1 MSNFVVSSLKYRPKD
16 FESVVG
22 QSHVT
27 NTLKNSISENKIPSA
42 ILFCGPRGVGK
53 TSCARIYAKEINK
66 SSIEKDENH
75 DYSFNIFEIDAA
87 SNNKTDDIRDLI
99 EKVRIPPQIGKYKV
113 YIIDEVH
120 MLSKQAENAFLKTL
134 EEPPA
139 HIVFILATTEK
150 NKILPTILSRCQIYD
165 FNRIKEIEICKA
177 LIKICKKEGFKF
189 DDEAISIISRKSDGS
204 LRDSLTILDRVV
216 SYTNKN
222 ITTEKTSSLL
232 NILDNESFLKISENI
247 INGDLIPVL
256 TLFNEICE
264 KGFNEKD
271 FLTGLASHFRNI
283 LISKSSESHMIFEL
297 NKNMLESFSNQGEII
312 SNSEIIQKITII
324 ESSIFKYNQIENKK
338 LLVEI
343 TLMKICKNL
352 NENEVLVE
360 KKKDKIKIVSKT
372 SNLEK
377 ETPFNNNRTNLNSDK
392 EGEQEQEQEQEQE
405 EGEEES
411 DLNDE
416 ISTAKNEYK
425 ETSALSLSSL
435 KLKKSALSQKEKE
448 RKKQE
453 VLSNTFDNVS
463 LNSVWKEY
471 SNNLEESGNNS
482 LSSLME
488 MNEPYVSDNNKI
500 NFKVPSKSNKKELD
514 FEKEKIIKY
523 LKDKLKNGNIILEII
538 IDKETNKEYFATPQE
553 KFEKLSKINPLLNQ
567 FKKDLK
573 LDL

>member
-22 QSHVT
+22 QNHVT

-66 SSIEKDENH
+66 SSIENDENH

-99 EKVRIPPQIGKYKV
+99 EKVRIPPQIGRYKV

-134 EEPPA
+134 EEPPT

-165 FNRIKEIEICKA
+165 FNRIKEDEICKA
-177 LIKICKKEGFKF
+177 LIEICKKEDFKF
-189 DDEAISIISRKSDGS
+189 EEEAISIISRKSDGS

-283 LISKSSESHMIFEL
+283 LISKSSESHIIFEF
-297 NKNMLESFSNQGEII
+297 NKNMLDSFSNQGEMI
-312 SNSEIIQKITII
+312 SNSEIIEKITAI
-324 ESSIFKYNQIENKK
+324 ENSIFKYNQIENKK

-352 NENEVLVE
+352 NESKVLVE
-360 KKKDKIKIVSKT
+360 KKKDKIKIVSKS
-372 SNLEK
+372 SNLGK
-377 ETPFNNNRTNLNSDK
+377 ETTVDNNINNLDSDK
-392 EGEQEQEQEQEQE
+392 KQ
-405 EGEEES
+405 EES
-411 DLNDE
+411 DLNNE
-416 ISTAKNEYK
+416 ISTVKNEYK

-435 KLKKSALSQKEKE
+435 KLKKSALSEKEKE
-448 RKKQE
+448 KEKQE

-463 LNSVWKEY
+463 LNSAWKEY
-471 SNNLEESGNNS
+471 SSNLEKNGNNS

-488 MNEPYVSDNNKI
+488 MNEPYINDDNNI

-538 IDKETNKEYFATPQE
+538 IDKETNKEYYATPQE
-553 KFEKLSKINPLLNQ
+553 KFEKLSEINPLLNQ

>member
-22 QSHVT
+22 QNHVT

-66 SSIEKDENH
+66 SSIENDENH

-99 EKVRIPPQIGKYKV
+99 EKVRIPPQIGRYKV

-165 FNRIKEIEICKA
+165 FNRIKEDEICKA
-177 LIKICKKEGFKF
+177 LIEICKKEDFKF
-189 DDEAISIISRKSDGS
+189 EEEAISIISRKSDGS

-283 LISKSSESHMIFEL
+283 LISKSSESHIIFEF
-297 NKNMLESFSNQGEII
+297 NKNMLDSFSNQGEMI
-312 SNSEIIQKITII
+312 SNSEIIEKITAI
-324 ESSIFKYNQIENKK
+324 ENSIFKYNQIENKK

-352 NENEVLVE
+352 NESKVLVE
-360 KKKDKIKIVSKT
+360 KKKDKIKIVSKS
-372 SNLEK
+372 SNLGK
-377 ETPFNNNRTNLNSDK
+377 ETTVDNNINNLDSDK
-392 EGEQEQEQEQEQE
+392 KQ
-405 EGEEES
+405 EES
-411 DLNDE
+411 DLNNE
-416 ISTAKNEYK
+416 ISTVKNEYK

-435 KLKKSALSQKEKE
+435 KLKKSALSEKEKE
-448 RKKQE
+448 KEKQE

-463 LNSVWKEY
+463 LNSAWKEY
-471 SNNLEESGNNS
+471 SSNLEKNGNNS

-488 MNEPYVSDNNKI
+488 MNEPYINDNNNI

-523 LKDKLKNGNIILEII
+523 LKDKLKNGNINLEII
-538 IDKETNKEYFATPQE
+538 IDKETNKEYYATPQE
-553 KFEKLSKINPLLNQ
+553 KFEKLSEINPLLNQ

>member
-22 QSHVT
+22 QNHVT

-66 SSIEKDENH
+66 SSIENDENH

-99 EKVRIPPQIGKYKV
+99 EKVRIPPQIGRYKV

-134 EEPPA
+134 EEPPT

-165 FNRIKEIEICKA
+165 FNRIKEDEICKA
-177 LIKICKKEGFKF
+177 LIEICKKEDFKF
-189 DDEAISIISRKSDGS
+189 EEEAISIISRKSDGS

-222 ITTEKTSSLL
+222 ITTKKTSSLL

-283 LISKSSESHMIFEL
+283 LISKSSESHIIFEF
-297 NKNMLESFSNQGEII
+297 NKNMLDSFSNQGEMI
-312 SNSEIIQKITII
+312 SNSEIIEKITAI
-324 ESSIFKYNQIENKK
+324 ENSIFKYNQIENKK

-352 NENEVLVE
+352 NESKVVVE
-360 KKKDKIKIVSKT
+360 KKKDKIKIVSKS
-372 SNLEK
+372 SNLGK
-377 ETPFNNNRTNLNSDK
+377 ETTVDNNINNLDSVK
-392 EGEQEQEQEQEQE
+392 KQ
-405 EGEEES
+405 EES
-411 DLNDE
+411 DLNNE
-416 ISTAKNEYK
+416 ISTIKNEYK

-435 KLKKSALSQKEKE
+435 KLKKSALSEKKKEKE
-448 RKKQE
+448 KQE

-463 LNSVWKEY
+463 LNSAWKEY
-471 SNNLEESGNNS
+471 SSNLEKNGNNS

-488 MNEPYVSDNNKI
+488 MNEPYINDNNNI

-538 IDKETNKEYFATPQE
+538 IDKETNKEYYATPQE
-553 KFEKLSKINPLLNQ
+553 KFEKLSEINPLLNQ

>member
-22 QSHVT
+22 QNHVT

-66 SSIEKDENH
+66 SSIENDENH

-99 EKVRIPPQIGKYKV
+99 EKVRIPPQIGRYKV

-134 EEPPA
+134 EEPPT

-165 FNRIKEIEICKA
+165 FNRIKEDEICKA
-177 LIKICKKEGFKF
+177 LIEICKKEDFKF
-189 DDEAISIISRKSDGS
+189 EEEAISIISRKSDGS

-216 SYTNKN
+216 SYTNRN

-283 LISKSSESHMIFEL
+283 LISKSSESHIIFDF
-297 NKNMLESFSNQGEII
+297 NKNMLDSFSNQGEII
-312 SNSEIIQKITII
+312 SNSEIIEKITTI
-324 ESSIFKYNQIENKK
+324 ENSIFKYNQIENKK

-352 NENEVLVE
+352 NENKVIVE
-360 KKKDKIKIVSKT
+360 KKKDKIKIFSKT

-377 ETPFNNNRTNLNSDK
+377 ETTVDNNINNLDSDK
-392 EGEQEQEQEQEQE
+392 KQ
-405 EGEEES
+405 EES
-411 DLNDE
+411 DLNNE
-416 ISTAKNEYK
+416 ISTVKNENK

-435 KLKKSALSQKEKE
+435 KLKKSALSEREKEKE
-448 RKKQE
+448 KEKEE

-463 LNSVWKEY
+463 LNSAWKEY
-471 SNNLEESGNNS
+471 SSNLEKNGNNS

-488 MNEPYVSDNNKI
+488 MNEPYINDNNKI

-523 LKDKLKNGNIILEII
+523 LKDKLKNGNILLEII
-538 IDKETNKEYFATPQE
+538 IDKETNKEYYATPQE
-553 KFEKLSKINPLLNQ
+553 KFEKLSEINPLLNQ

>member
-22 QSHVT
+22 QNHVT

-66 SSIEKDENH
+66 SSIENDENH

-99 EKVRIPPQIGKYKV
+99 EKVRIPPQIGRYKV

-134 EEPPA
+134 EEPPT

-165 FNRIKEIEICKA
+165 FNRIKEDEICKA
-177 LIKICKKEGFKF
+177 LIEICKKEDFKF
-189 DDEAISIISRKSDGS
+189 EEEAISIISRKSDGS

-283 LISKSSESHMIFEL
+283 LISKSSESHIIFEF
-297 NKNMLESFSNQGEII
+297 NKNMLDSFSNQGEMI
-312 SNSEIIQKITII
+312 SNSEIIEKITAI
-324 ESSIFKYNQIENKK
+324 ENSIFKYNQVENKK

-352 NENEVLVE
+352 NESKVLVE
-360 KKKDKIKIVSKT
+360 KKKDKIKIASKS
-372 SNLEK
+372 SNLGK
-377 ETPFNNNRTNLNSDK
+377 ETTVDNNINNLDSDK
-392 EGEQEQEQEQEQE
+392 KHE
-405 EGEEES
+405 EG
-411 DLNDE
+411 DLNNE
-416 ISTAKNEYK
+416 ISTVKNEYK

-435 KLKKSALSQKEKE
+435 KLKKSALSEKEKE
-448 RKKQE
+448 KEKQE

-463 LNSVWKEY
+463 LNSAWKEY
-471 SNNLEESGNNS
+471 SSNLEKNGNNS

-488 MNEPYVSDNNKI
+488 MNEPYINDNNNI

-538 IDKETNKEYFATPQE
+538 IDKETNKEYYATPQE
-553 KFEKLSKINPLLNQ
+553 KFEKLSEINPLLNQ

>member
-22 QSHVT
+22 QNHVT

-66 SSIEKDENH
+66 SSIENDENH

-99 EKVRIPPQIGKYKV
+99 EKVRIPPQIGRYKV

-134 EEPPA
+134 EEPPT

-165 FNRIKEIEICKA
+165 FNRIKEDEICKA
-177 LIKICKKEGFKF
+177 LIEICKKEDFKF
-189 DDEAISIISRKSDGS
+189 EEEAISIISRKSDGS

-283 LISKSSESHMIFEL
+283 LISKSSESHIIFEF
-297 NKNMLESFSNQGEII
+297 NKNMLDSFSNQGEMI
-312 SNSEIIQKITII
+312 SNSEIIEKITAI
-324 ESSIFKYNQIENKK
+324 ENSIFKYNQIENKK

-352 NENEVLVE
+352 NESKVLVE
-360 KKKDKIKIVSKT
+360 KKKDKIKIVSKS
-372 SNLEK
+372 SNLGK
-377 ETPFNNNRTNLNSDK
+377 ETTVDNNINNLDSDK
-392 EGEQEQEQEQEQE
+392 KQ
-405 EGEEES
+405 EES
-411 DLNDE
+411 DLNNE
-416 ISTAKNEYK
+416 ISTVKNEYK

-435 KLKKSALSQKEKE
+435 KLKKSALSEKEKE
-448 RKKQE
+448 KEKQE

-463 LNSVWKEY
+463 LNSAWKEY
-471 SNNLEESGNNS
+471 SSNLEKNGNNS

-488 MNEPYVSDNNKI
+488 MNEPYINDNNNI
-500 NFKVPSKSNKKELD
+500 NFKVPSRSNKKELD

-538 IDKETNKEYFATPQE
+538 IDKETNKEYYATPQE
-553 KFEKLSKINPLLNQ
+553 KFEKLSEINPLLNQ

>member
-22 QSHVT
+22 QNHVT

-66 SSIEKDENH
+66 SSIENDENH

-99 EKVRIPPQIGKYKV
+99 EKVRIPPQIGRYKV

-165 FNRIKEIEICKA
+165 FNRIKEDEICKA
-177 LIKICKKEGFKF
+177 LIEICKKEDFKF
-189 DDEAISIISRKSDGS
+189 EEEAISIISRKSDGS

-283 LISKSSESHMIFEL
+283 LISKSSESHIIFEF
-297 NKNMLESFSNQGEII
+297 NKNMLDSFSNQGEMI
-312 SNSEIIQKITII
+312 SNSEIIEKITAI
-324 ESSIFKYNQIENKK
+324 ENSIFKYNQIENKK

-352 NENEVLVE
+352 NENKVLVE

-377 ETPFNNNRTNLNSDK
+377 ETTVDNNINNLDSEK
-392 EGEQEQEQEQEQE
+392 KQED
-405 EGEEES
+405 S
-411 DLNDE
+411 DLNNE
-416 ISTAKNEYK
+416 ISTVKNEYK

-435 KLKKSALSQKEKE
+435 KLKKSALSEKEKE
-448 RKKQE
+448 KEKQE

-463 LNSVWKEY
+463 LNSAWKEY
-471 SNNLEESGNNS
+471 SSNLEKNGNNS

-488 MNEPYVSDNNKI
+488 MNEPYINDNNKI

-523 LKDKLKNGNIILEII
+523 LKDKLKNGNIVLEII
-538 IDKETNKEYFATPQE
+538 IDKETNKEYYATPQE
-553 KFEKLSKINPLLNQ
+553 KFEKLSEINPLLNQ

>member
-22 QSHVT
+22 QNHVT

-66 SSIEKDENH
+66 SSIENDENH

-99 EKVRIPPQIGKYKV
+99 EKVRIPPQIGRYKV

-134 EEPPA
+134 EEPPT

-165 FNRIKEIEICKA
+165 FNRIKEDEICTALIEICK
-177 LIKICKKEGFKF
+177 KEDFKF
-189 DDEAISIISRKSDGS
+189 EEEAISIISRKSDGS

-283 LISKSSESHMIFEL
+283 LISKSSESHIIFEF
-297 NKNMLESFSNQGEII
+297 NKNMLDSFSNQGEMI
-312 SNSEIIQKITII
+312 SNSEIIEKITAI
-324 ESSIFKYNQIENKK
+324 ENSIFKYNQVENKK

-352 NENEVLVE
+352 NESKVLVE
-360 KKKDKIKIVSKT
+360 KKKDKIKIVSKS
-372 SNLEK
+372 SNLGK
-377 ETPFNNNRTNLNSDK
+377 ETTVDNNINNLDSDK
-392 EGEQEQEQEQEQE
+392 KQ
-405 EGEEES
+405 EES
-411 DLNDE
+411 DLNNE
-416 ISTAKNEYK
+416 KSTVKNEYK

-435 KLKKSALSQKEKE
+435 KLKKSALSEKEKE
-448 RKKQE
+448 KEKQE

-463 LNSVWKEY
+463 LNSAWKEY
-471 SNNLEESGNNS
+471 SSNLEKNGNNS

-488 MNEPYVSDNNKI
+488 MNEPYINDNNNI

-538 IDKETNKEYFATPQE
+538 IDKETNKEYYATPQE
-553 KFEKLSKINPLLNQ
+553 KFEKLSEINPLLNQ

>member
-22 QSHVT
+22 QNHVT

-66 SSIEKDENH
+66 SSIENDENH

-99 EKVRIPPQIGKYKV
+99 EKVRIPPQIGRYKV

-134 EEPPA
+134 EEPPT

-165 FNRIKEIEICKA
+165 FNRIKEDEICKA
-177 LIKICKKEGFKF
+177 LIEICKKEDFKF
-189 DDEAISIISRKSDGS
+189 EEEAISIISRKSDGS

-283 LISKSSESHMIFEL
+283 LISKSSESHIIFEF
-297 NKNMLESFSNQGEII
+297 NKNMLDSFSNQGEMI
-312 SNSEIIQKITII
+312 SNSEIIEKITAI
-324 ESSIFKYNQIENKK
+324 ENSIFKYNQIENKK

-352 NENEVLVE
+352 NESKVVVE
-360 KKKDKIKIVSKT
+360 KKKDKIKIVSKS
-372 SNLEK
+372 SNLGK
-377 ETPFNNNRTNLNSDK
+377 ETTVDNNINNLDIDEK
-392 EGEQEQEQEQEQE
+392 
-405 EGEEES
+405 EEES
-411 DLNDE
+411 DLNNE
-416 ISTAKNEYK
+416 ISTVKNEYK

-435 KLKKSALSQKEKE
+435 KLKKSALSEKEKE
-448 RKKQE
+448 KEKQE

-463 LNSVWKEY
+463 LNSAWKEY
-471 SNNLEESGNNS
+471 SSNLEKNGNNS

-488 MNEPYVSDNNKI
+488 MNEPYINDNNNI

-538 IDKETNKEYFATPQE
+538 IDKETNKEYYATPQE
-553 KFEKLSKINPLLNQ
+553 KFEKLSEINPLLNQ

>member
-22 QSHVT
+22 QNHVT

-66 SSIEKDENH
+66 SSIENDENH

-99 EKVRIPPQIGKYKV
+99 EKVRIPPQIGRYKV

-165 FNRIKEIEICKA
+165 FNRIKEDEICKA
-177 LIKICKKEGFKF
+177 LIEICKKEDFKF
-189 DDEAISIISRKSDGS
+189 EEEAISIISRKSDGS

-283 LISKSSESHMIFEL
+283 LISKSSESHIIFEF
-297 NKNMLESFSNQGEII
+297 NKNMLDSFSNQGEMI
-312 SNSEIIQKITII
+312 SNSEIIEKITAI
-324 ESSIFKYNQIENKK
+324 ENSIFKYNQIENKK

-352 NENEVLVE
+352 NESKVLVE
-360 KKKDKIKIVSKT
+360 KKKDKIKIVSKS
-372 SNLEK
+372 SNLGK
-377 ETPFNNNRTNLNSDK
+377 ETTVDNNINNLDSDK
-392 EGEQEQEQEQEQE
+392 KQE
-405 EGEEES
+405 EN
-411 DLNDE
+411 DLNNE
-416 ISTAKNEYK
+416 ISTIKNEYK

-435 KLKKSALSQKEKE
+435 KLKKSALSEKEKE
-448 RKKQE
+448 KEKQE

-463 LNSVWKEY
+463 LNSAWKEY
-471 SNNLEESGNNS
+471 SSNLEKNGNNS

-488 MNEPYVSDNNKI
+488 MNEPYINDNNNI

-538 IDKETNKEYFATPQE
+538 IDKETNKEYYATPQE
-553 KFEKLSKINPLLNQ
+553 KFEKLSEINPLLNQ

>member
-22 QSHVT
+22 QNHVT

-66 SSIEKDENH
+66 SSIENNENH

-99 EKVRIPPQIGKYKV
+99 EKVRIPPQIGRYKV

-134 EEPPA
+134 EEPPT

-165 FNRIKEIEICKA
+165 FNRIKEDEICKA
-177 LIKICKKEGFKF
+177 LIEICKKEDFKF
-189 DDEAISIISRKSDGS
+189 EQEAISIISRKSDGS

-222 ITTEKTSSLL
+222 ITTDKTSNLL

-283 LISKSSESHMIFEL
+283 LISKSSESHIIFEF
-297 NKNMLESFSNQGEII
+297 NKNMLDSFSNQGEMI
-312 SNSEIIQKITII
+312 SNSEIIEKITAI
-324 ESSIFKYNQIENKK
+324 ENSIFKYNQIENKK

-352 NENEVLVE
+352 NESKVLVE
-360 KKKDKIKIVSKT
+360 KKKDKIKIVSKS
-372 SNLEK
+372 SNLGK
-377 ETPFNNNRTNLNSDK
+377 ETTVDNNINNLDSDK
-392 EGEQEQEQEQEQE
+392 KQ
-405 EGEEES
+405 EES
-411 DLNDE
+411 DLNNE
-416 ISTAKNEYK
+416 ISTVKNEYK

-435 KLKKSALSQKEKE
+435 KLKKSALSEKEKE
-448 RKKQE
+448 KEKQE
-453 VLSNTFDNVS
+453 ILSNTFDNVS
-463 LNSVWKEY
+463 LNSAWKEY
-471 SNNLEESGNNS
+471 SSNLEKNGNNS

-488 MNEPYVSDNNKI
+488 MNEPYINDNNNI

-538 IDKETNKEYFATPQE
+538 IDKETNKEYYATPQE
-553 KFEKLSKINPLLNQ
+553 KFEKLSEINPLLNQ